1 MELRGRLS
9 SLWANLSLIPG
20 VSRQARHHISI
31 QLHNR
36 TCKVPLDAPRLFSV
50 GGFSMFQDGESF
62 YLTDNASVFHLRL
75 ASSQG
80 DAFLAPSFFQLPELV
95 QYNFWSFGLLKLL
108 RPLKFYSLHAAGLVS
123 PEGEGMLVTGPSGSG
138 KSTLALGLIRHGWG
152 YLSDDAI
159 LLRPLSDSIHAL
171 ALRDHFYLDASAAVR
186 NRDLPLGRA
195 VPDNDGGQRRRI
207 LLEETPFGGQRIKE
221 CSPRLLLFSRIVH
234 EESSS
239 VIPLGP
245 GKALKHLL
253 EASGP
258 QLFDRVTME
267 QHLEVLKLLLKQTM
281 SFELRAGLDVYRD
294 PMTLV
299 RLLGRVKRKEATW
312 LVSSSN

>member
-1 MELRGRLS
+1 
-9 SLWANLSLIPG
+9 
-20 VSRQARHHISI
+20 
-31 QLHNR
+31 
-36 TCKVPLDAPRLFSV
+36 
-50 GGFSMFQDGESF
+50 
-62 YLTDNASVFHLRL
+62 
-75 ASSQG
+75 
-80 DAFLAPSFFQLPELV
+80 
-95 QYNFWSFGLLKLL
+95 
-108 RPLKFYSLHAAGLVS
+108 
-123 PEGEGMLVTGPSGSG
+123 MLVTGPSGSG